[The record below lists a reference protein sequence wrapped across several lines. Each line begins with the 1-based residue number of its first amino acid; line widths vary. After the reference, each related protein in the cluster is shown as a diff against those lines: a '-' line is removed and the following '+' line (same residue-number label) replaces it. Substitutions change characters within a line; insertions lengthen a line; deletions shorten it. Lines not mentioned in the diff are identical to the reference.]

1 MGERLAVHVTADALG
16 AIRRGS
22 PWLFDRSIVRV
33 DDAGHDP
40 GDLAVVFDGRRRF
53 AAIGLWDPE
62 SPIRV
67 KILHHGSPVTIDR
80 NWWRDRLRRALD
92 RRQSLA
98 GDHRTTAYRLVHG
111 ENDGFPGLVVDRY
124 GDSLVMKIYTS
135 AWFAHLDTLVE
146 LLVAEVEPARIVV
159 RTGRRVTRPDTF
171 VEVVHGDRPEGP
183 VWFTERGLAM
193 EADLLHGHKTGHFLD
208 QRDNRGL
215 LATMTAGAEVL
226 DLFSHTGGFAL
237 AAAAGGATSVHLVDQ
252 SLPALE
258 SAARA
263 FARNRS
269 IAAVARCE
277 MTSEVG
283 DVFSALDRLAD
294 EHRRFDVVVVDPPSF
309 TSAAGDERRALEIYR
324 RLARSAADLVR
335 PGGLLVQCSCS
346 SRVTTADFVEAVRS
360 GIESRRRTIEEI
372 RVTGHPI
379 DHPIGFEYGA
389 YLKAMFIRLGREP
402 VR

>member
-1 MGERLAVHVTADALG
+1 MGDRLAVHVTSDAIG

-33 DDAGHDP
+33 DDAGHQA
-40 GDLAVVFDGRRRF
+40 GDLAVVFDSRRRF
-53 AAIGLWDPE
+53 AAIGLWDPD

-80 NWWRDRLRRALD
+80 DFWRDRLRRSLD
-92 RRQSLA
+92 RRGSLA
-98 GDHRTTAYRLVHG
+98 VDRRTTAYRIVHG

-124 GDSLVMKIYTS
+124 ADSIVIKVYS
-135 AWFAHLDTLVE
+135 AAWFAHLATITELVVQE
-146 LLVAEVEPARIVV
+146 LQPERVV
-159 RTGRRVTRPDTF
+159 LRTGRRVTRPED
-171 VEVVHGDRPEGP
+171 VPEILVGDRPEQP

-208 QRDNRGL
+208 QRDNRAL

-237 AAAAGGATSVHLVDQ
+237 AAAAGGARSVHLVDQ
-252 SLPALE
+252 SRPALE

-269 IAAVARCE
+269 IAAVVRCE
-277 MTSEVG
+277 MTTEVG
-283 DVFSALDRLAD
+283 DVFAALGRLASED
-294 EHRRFDVVVVDPPSF
+294 RRFDVVVVDPPSF
-309 TSAAGDERRALEIYR
+309 TSAAGDERRALDIYR
-324 RLARSAADLVR
+324 RLAGSAVELLR

-346 SRVTTADFVEAVRS
+346 SRVSTADFVDAVRS
-360 GIESRRRTIEEI
+360 SIERRRRSIEEI
-372 RVTGHPI
+372 RVTGHAI

-389 YLKAMFIRLGREP
+389 YLKAMFIRVG
-402 VR
+402 